1 MARQRPGRYAAQQ
14 PRCVIIIARLL
25 LLPLIAAVPAGAAPL
40 SLMPPVSRVELR
52 AYGLGLIPFD
62 GRFTRFHGW
71 IRGADPAS
79 PKACQIV
86 LEIEAASLEMPRETV
101 RDGITGPEFM
111 DVARFPDLA
120 FHGACEGDSL
130 TGSLLLH
137 GETHPFT
144 LDFESSRS
152 ANTLVLS
159 GKLRR
164 AEWGMTARPFTVGSS
179 VRIRVEFPNP
189 LIGPHT

>member
-1 MARQRPGRYAAQQ
+1 M
-14 PRCVIIIARLL
+14 IIIARFLL
-25 LLPLIAAVPAGAAPL
+25 LLLIAAEPARAAPL
-40 SLMPPVSRVELR
+40 ALLPPASRVELR
-52 AYGLGLIPFD
+52 AYGIGLIPFD

-71 IRGADPAS
+71 IRGADPTN

-86 LEIEAASLEMPRETV
+86 LEIEAASLDMSRDSV

-111 DVARFPDLA
+111 DVSKYPDLA
-120 FHGACEGDSL
+120 FHGACDGDGV

-144 LDFESSRS
+144 LTFEASQS
-152 ANTLVLS
+152 AGTLVLS

-164 AEWGMTARPFTVGSS
+164 ADWGMTARPFTVGSS

-189 LIGPHT
+189 LNGPHT